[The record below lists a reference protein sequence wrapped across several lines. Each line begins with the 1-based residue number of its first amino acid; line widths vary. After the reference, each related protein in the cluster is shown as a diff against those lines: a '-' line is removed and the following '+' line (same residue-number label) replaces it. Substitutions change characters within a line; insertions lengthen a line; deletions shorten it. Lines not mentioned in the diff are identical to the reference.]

1 MIAPSTA
8 TRAKTEA
15 ITDCSAYHGRNNR
28 EDRRAE
34 TATLE
39 TELEPRQ
46 GRDARQGKEADPQTT
61 GAGLTPEAETT
72 AKKDTAPAKET
83 EQPPGTDSPELDPHH
98 HRAGNKHSQDTC
110 HHLENEAGHRL
121 TNEAGHHHKT
131 EADQSSKTK
140 RQEGE
145 LNHVHLRRDLK

>member
-46 GRDARQGKEADPQTT
+46 GKDARQGKEADPQTT
-61 GAGLTPEAETT
+61 GTGLTPEAGTT
-72 AKKDTAPAKET
+72 AKKDTTPAKET
-83 EQPPGTDSPELDPHH
+83 EHPLGTDSQELEHHH
-98 HRAGNKHSQDTC
+98 HRAGNKHSQE
-110 HHLENEAGHRL
+110 LK
-121 TNEAGHHHKT
+121 NEAGHHLT
-131 EADQSSKTK
+131 IEAGHHPQAEGDQSSRTK
-140 RQEGE
+140 GQEE
-145 LNHVHLRRDLK
+145 ESNHVHPRRDLK